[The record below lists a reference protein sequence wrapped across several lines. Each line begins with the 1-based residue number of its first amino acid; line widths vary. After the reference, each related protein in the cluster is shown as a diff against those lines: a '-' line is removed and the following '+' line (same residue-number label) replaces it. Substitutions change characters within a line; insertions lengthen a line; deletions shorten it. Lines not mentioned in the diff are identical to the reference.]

1 MTKIKTH
8 HIFNIE
14 IKIICMDKK
23 CLKNYLQMVLNGK
36 KSNFD
41 EKFIKN
47 CDKSIKGYI
56 LKIDIKYL
64 NNLPGY

>member
-1 MTKIKTH
+1 MPQKLSADG
-8 HIFNIE
+8 FE
-14 IKIICMDKK
+14 W
-23 CLKNYLQMVLNGK
+23 K